1 LRLFDGCDDEE
12 TPAMDDGTGLAEAL
26 LGLAGFRVLAVA
38 ETPAEVVV
46 EIETIA
52 GVEGCA
58 GCGVRAEA
66 QDRMH
71 VEIRDLPCLGRP
83 ARHRAGRATNVRS
96 LHRRHRRWRRRRG
109 RPS

>member
-1 LRLFDGCDDEE
+1 
-12 TPAMDDGTGLAEAL
+12 MDDGTGLAEAL

-71 VEIRDLPCLGRP
+71 VEIRDLSCLGRP
-83 ARHRAGRATNVRS
+83 ARLVGASAGGVAGRRFVPRS
-96 LHRRHRRWRRRRG
+96 RGPRPPSTSRRG
-109 RPS
+109 RC